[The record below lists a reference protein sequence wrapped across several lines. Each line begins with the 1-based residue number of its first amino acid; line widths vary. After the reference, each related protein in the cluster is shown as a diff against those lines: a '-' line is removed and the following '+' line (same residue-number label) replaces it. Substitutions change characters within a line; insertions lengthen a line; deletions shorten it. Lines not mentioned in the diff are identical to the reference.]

1 MTDWT
6 YAVGEGGFNQDFLL
20 IDRSTGEP
28 LDLTDSTL
36 TMFIQSTDFGTNF
49 PTGGTNMSVAQNEE
63 GQDVAR
69 LVVQNTFMPQVAG
82 MFYAQ
87 IKVQMTSIVC
97 TFILNLR
104 VIRSLS
110 S

>member
-6 YAVGEGGFNQDFLL
+6 YVVEEGGFNQDFLL
-20 IDRSTGEP
+20 IDRATGEP

-36 TMFIQSTDFGTNF
+36 TMFIQSSDFQTDF
-49 PTGGTNMSVAQNEE
+49 PTGGSNMSVVQNAD
-63 GQDVAR
+63 GVDVAR
-69 LVVQNTFMPQVAG
+69 LVVQSTFMPQVAG

-87 IKVQMTSIVC
+87 IKVQMTSIVS

>member
-1 MTDWT
+1 MTDWI
-6 YAVGEGGFNQDFLL
+6 YAVEEAGFNQDFLL
-20 IDRSTGEP
+20 IDRTTGAP

-36 TMFIQSTDFGTNF
+36 TMFIQSTDFQTNF
-49 PTGGTNMSVAQNEE
+49 PVGGTNMAVAENED
-63 GQDVAR
+63 GINVAR
-69 LVVQNTFMPQVAG
+69 LVVQSTFMPQVAG

-87 IKVQMTSIVC
+87 IEIQLTTIVKS
-97 TFILNLR
+97 FILNLR